1 MDGISRRFRRR
12 CHGLPAD
19 LAGFGLRE
27 RLAGPMAGLP
37 RLSGNLR
44 STLVTRASTRRHW
57 TGCSG
62 WLFPLAAD
70 RRIAKPKGRTKSG
83 GKPKSLRRGPD
94 RRRKIIAAASG
105 LFAEKGFEGA
115 SIREIAAAS
124 GVLSGSLYY
133 HFPSKEELLFTVHQE
148 SLTAM
153 RREVEAALTEVT
165 EPWAR
170 LEEAIVAHC
179 RILLGGSVTRAILTP
194 PRHYNLQG
202 VRKLV
207 RQRDEYERIFTR
219 LIDEL
224 PLKPNCD
231 RHAFR
236 LSMLG
241 AMNWTV
247 YWFNAGGRLSVD
259 DIGRQIALVVRG
271 AAIDSSPKQSSLPR
285 RAAKRRT
292 T

>member
-1 MDGISRRFRRR
+1 M
-12 CHGLPAD
+12 
-19 LAGFGLRE
+19 
-27 RLAGPMAGLP
+27 
-37 RLSGNLR
+37 
-44 STLVTRASTRRHW
+44 
-57 TGCSG
+57 
-62 WLFPLAAD
+62 
-70 RRIAKPKGRTKSG
+70 AKPKGRKKGSDE
-83 GKPKSLRRGPD
+83 KPKLLRRGPD
-94 RRRKIIAAASG
+94 RRRQIVAAASQ
-105 LFAEKGFEGA
+105 LFARKGFEGT

-133 HFPSKEELLFTVHQE
+133 HFPSKEDLLFTVHQE

-153 RREVEAALTEVT
+153 RREVEAAIADVT

-194 PRHYNLQG
+194 PRYYNLQG

-207 RQRDEYERIFTR
+207 RQRDEYERIFAR
-219 LIDEL
+219 LIDDL
-224 PLKPNCD
+224 PLKADCD

-247 YWFNAGGRLSVD
+247 FWFSAGGRLSVD
-259 DIGRQIALVVRG
+259 DVGRQIALMVRG
-271 AAIDSSPKQSSLPR
+271 AALERPR
-285 RAAKRRT
+285 K
-292 T
+292 

>member
-1 MDGISRRFRRR
+1 M
-12 CHGLPAD
+12 
-19 LAGFGLRE
+19 
-27 RLAGPMAGLP
+27 
-37 RLSGNLR
+37 
-44 STLVTRASTRRHW
+44 
-57 TGCSG
+57 
-62 WLFPLAAD
+62 
-70 RRIAKPKGRTKSG
+70 AKPVGRTKGS
-83 GKPKSLRRGPD
+83 KKAKSLRRGPD
-94 RRRKIIAAASG
+94 RRRKIIAAASE
-105 LFAEKGFEGA
+105 LFAHKGFEGT

-133 HFPSKEELLFTVHQE
+133 HFPSKEDLLFTVHQE

-153 RREVEAALTEVT
+153 RHEVEAALVKVT
-165 EPWAR
+165 DPWVR

-194 PRHYNLQG
+194 PRYYNLQG

-224 PLKPNCD
+224 PLKPQCD

-247 YWFNAGGRLSVD
+247 FWFNAGGRLSVD
-259 DIGRQIALVVRG
+259 DVGRQIALMVRG
-271 AAIDSSPKQSSLPR
+271 AALDLAASKSFEPR
-285 RAAKRRT
+285 RNRAHRPIE
-292 T
+292 

>member
-1 MDGISRRFRRR
+1 M
-12 CHGLPAD
+12 
-19 LAGFGLRE
+19 
-27 RLAGPMAGLP
+27 
-37 RLSGNLR
+37 
-44 STLVTRASTRRHW
+44 
-57 TGCSG
+57 
-62 WLFPLAAD
+62 
-70 RRIAKPKGRTKSG
+70 AKPKGRTKGSKK
-83 GKPKSLRRGPD
+83 KPKSLRRGPD

-105 LFAEKGFEGA
+105 LFAQKGFEST

-133 HFPSKEELLFTVHQE
+133 HFPSKEDLLFTVHQE

-153 RREVEAALTEVT
+153 RREVEAAIGEVT

-194 PRHYNLQG
+194 PRYYNLRG

-207 RQRDEYERIFTR
+207 RQRDEYEQIFTD

-224 PLKPNCD
+224 PLKPGCD
-231 RHAFR
+231 RQAFR

-247 YWFNAGGRLSVD
+247 FWFSGGGRLSVD
-259 DIGRQIALVVRG
+259 EVGRQIALMVRG
-271 AAIDSSPKQSSLPR
+271 AALDRSRKQ
-285 RAAKRRT
+285 
-292 T
+292 

>member
-1 MDGISRRFRRR
+1 M
-12 CHGLPAD
+12 
-19 LAGFGLRE
+19 
-27 RLAGPMAGLP
+27 
-37 RLSGNLR
+37 
-44 STLVTRASTRRHW
+44 
-57 TGCSG
+57 
-62 WLFPLAAD
+62 
-70 RRIAKPKGRTKSG
+70 AKPAGRPKGSKT
-83 GKPKSLRRGPD
+83 KPKSLRRGPD
-94 RRRKIIAAASG
+94 RRRKIVAAASE
-105 LFAEKGFEGA
+105 LFAHKGFEGT

-133 HFPSKEELLFTVHQE
+133 HFPSKEDLLFTVHQE

-153 RREVEAALTEVT
+153 RHEVEAALAGVT
-165 EPWAR
+165 DPWAR

-194 PRHYNLQG
+194 PRYYNLQG
-202 VRKLV
+202 VRKLI

-247 YWFNAGGRLSVD
+247 FWFNAGGRLSVD
-259 DIGRQIALVVRG
+259 DVGRQIALMVRG
-271 AAIDSSPKQSSLPR
+271 AALDGSTSNMLEPR
-285 RAAKRRT
+285 RNRAQRLVE
-292 T
+292 

>member
-1 MDGISRRFRRR
+1 M
-12 CHGLPAD
+12 
-19 LAGFGLRE
+19 
-27 RLAGPMAGLP
+27 
-37 RLSGNLR
+37 
-44 STLVTRASTRRHW
+44 T
-57 TGCSG
+57 
-62 WLFPLAAD
+62 
-70 RRIAKPKGRTKSG
+70 KPKGHMKGSEK
-83 GKPKSLRRGPD
+83 KPKLLRRGPD
-94 RRRKIIAAASG
+94 RRRQIIAAASE
-105 LFAEKGFEGA
+105 LFAHKGFEGT

-133 HFPSKEELLFTVHQE
+133 HFPSKEDLLFTVHQE

-153 RREVEAALTEVT
+153 RREVEAAIAEVT

-194 PRHYNLQG
+194 PRYYNLQG
-202 VRKLV
+202 VRKLI
-207 RQRDEYERIFTR
+207 RQRDEYERIFAR

-224 PLKPNCD
+224 PLKPDCD

-247 YWFNAGGRLSVD
+247 FWFNAGGRLSAD
-259 DIGRQIALVVRG
+259 DVGRQIALMVRG
-271 AAIDSSPKQSSLPR
+271 AAIDRSR
-285 RAAKRRT
+285 KR
-292 T
+292 

>member
-1 MDGISRRFRRR
+1 MGGNRKRR
-12 CHGLPAD
+12 
-19 LAGFGLRE
+19 
-27 RLAGPMAGLP
+27 
-37 RLSGNLR
+37 
-44 STLVTRASTRRHW
+44 
-57 TGCSG
+57 G
-62 WLFPLAAD
+62 WLFPLTAD
-70 RRIAKPKGRTKSG
+70 KRMTKPKGRAKG
-83 GKPKSLRRGPD
+83 GEKKPKSLRRGPD
-94 RRRKIIAAASG
+94 RRRQIIAAASG
-105 LFAEKGFEGA
+105 LFAHKGFEGT

-133 HFPSKEELLFTVHQE
+133 HFPSKEDLLFTVHQE

-153 RREVEAALTEVT
+153 RREVETAIAGVT
-165 EPWAR
+165 DPWAR

-194 PRHYNLQG
+194 PRYYNLRG

-207 RQRDEYERIFTR
+207 RQRDEYEQIFAR

-224 PLKPNCD
+224 PLNPDCD

-247 YWFNAGGRLSVD
+247 FWFKAGGPLSVD
-259 DIGRQIALVVRG
+259 QVGRQIALMVRG
-271 AAIDSSPKQSSLPR
+271 AAIDRSR
-285 RAAKRRT
+285 KR
-292 T
+292 

>member
-1 MDGISRRFRRR
+1 
-12 CHGLPAD
+12 
-19 LAGFGLRE
+19 
-27 RLAGPMAGLP
+27 
-37 RLSGNLR
+37 
-44 STLVTRASTRRHW
+44 
-57 TGCSG
+57 
-62 WLFPLAAD
+62 
-70 RRIAKPKGRTKSG
+70 
-83 GKPKSLRRGPD
+83 LRRGPD

>member
-1 MDGISRRFRRR
+1 MF
-12 CHGLPAD
+12 
-19 LAGFGLRE
+19 
-27 RLAGPMAGLP
+27 
-37 RLSGNLR
+37 
-44 STLVTRASTRRHW
+44 TLTAKT
-57 TGCSG
+57 
-62 WLFPLAAD
+62 
-70 RRIAKPKGRTKSG
+70 RIAKPEGRTKGSKK
-83 GKPKSLRRGPD
+83 KPKSLRRGPD
-94 RRRKIIAAASG
+94 RRRKIIAAASE
-105 LFAEKGFEGA
+105 LFAHKGFEGT

-133 HFPSKEELLFTVHQE
+133 HFPSKEDLLFTVHQE

-153 RREVEAALTEVT
+153 RHEVEAALVGVT
-165 EPWAR
+165 APWAR

-194 PRHYNLQG
+194 PRYYHLQG

-219 LIDEL
+219 LIEEL
-224 PLKPNCD
+224 PLKPDCD

-247 YWFNAGGRLSVD
+247 FWFSAGGRLSVD
-259 DIGRQIALVVRG
+259 DVGRQIALMVRG
-271 AAIDSSPKQSSLPR
+271 AAVDHSVSNSLELR
-285 RAAKRRT
+285 RNRAKRLVE
-292 T
+292 